1 MGAGRS
7 AGSGSGSR
15 RWPVLRRYEGEQ
27 LRCVAMPLGGIGTG
41 TVSLGGRGDLRDWE
55 IGNRPAKGFVPRH
68 SFFALRARRQGHAP
82 VTRVLE
88 GPPLPPYDG
97 WSGARV
103 PNAGLPRFRSARFD
117 SAYPLASVHLADPAV
132 PVRVR
137 LEAFNPFLPG
147 DADASGIPV
156 AMLRW
161 VVRNP
166 SRDTVDV
173 AIAGSVQ
180 NVVGALRNPGDGIL
194 VLNAID
200 LGQKCRNV
208 NEVRSVP
215 RSRRGTPPVSGL
227 LLRSEGV
234 DPGAEMWGTI
244 AIAALESPRS
254 VTSRT
259 AWADVSWGDTLADYW
274 DDFAADGR
282 LDERDRGGVDKP
294 IASLAVSH
302 RLAPGEERA
311 FTFLLAWHFPNRMT
325 WTPGSGMPW
334 VLDEGPGTLDRP
346 PGEENPDR
354 VGNHYATRY
363 ADAWDVVV
371 RTSRDLPALE
381 DATVDFVSAFC
392 ATDLPVAVKDAA
404 LCNLTALRS
413 QTSFRIESG
422 ELCGWEG
429 TGDDFGCCPGSCTHV
444 WNYESATSFLFGDLS
459 RSMRELELLHAT
471 RDDGHMSFRIHLPIA
486 RATEWGIAAADG
498 QMGCIVRLYRD
509 WRLCGDD
516 EWLRRLWP
524 RARAALAFAWTPG
537 GWDADR
543 DGVME
548 GCQHNTMDCEYF
560 GPNPQMGL
568 WYLAALRSCE
578 EMARHLGDD
587 AFAGECH
594 ALFERGSAW
603 IDSHLFNGEY
613 YEHEIRPHG
622 DRAFI
627 APGLEAHMFGEG
639 QDYARPRG
647 QLGPGCLVD
656 QAVGQV
662 LAHTCGLGHL
672 VDRRNLRTTLRSIVR
687 HNHRRDFFDHVND
700 KRAYVMGDESGLLMA
715 SYPRG
720 EIERPF
726 TYAHEVMTG
735 FEYTAAVG
743 MLYEGLVADG
753 LRCIETTRSRYDGS
767 RRNPFDEAE
776 CGHHYA
782 RAMASWGAVLALTGF
797 DWSAVAGRMAFR
809 AVTDPVRWWWSN
821 GSAWGT
827 VRLRPT
833 GGGATRVALHVARGS
848 IDLASFTLT
857 NRAGSAAGA
866 ATFDPPRTITT
877 GESVRFTTRR

>member
-1 MGAGRS
+1 MGRRRS
-7 AGSGSGSR
+7 AGASTR
-15 RWPVLRRYEGEQ
+15 RRPVLRRYKGEH

-68 SFFALRARRQGHAP
+68 SFFALRARRKGREP
-82 VTRVLE
+82 LTRVLE
-88 GPPLPPYDG
+88 GAPLPPYDG

-103 PNAGLPRFRSARFD
+103 PNPGLPRFRKALFD
-117 SAYPLASVHLADPAV
+117 AAYPLASVRLSDPAV
-132 PVRVR
+132 PLRVR
-137 LEAFNPFLPG
+137 LEAFNPLLPG

-156 AMLRW
+156 AVLRW

-166 SRDTVDV
+166 TADAVDV

-180 NVVGALRNPGDGIL
+180 NVIGALHNPGDGIL

-200 LGQKCRNV
+200 LGPRCSNV
-208 NEVRSVP
+208 NEVRSE
-215 RSRRGTPPVSGL
+215 SRTGGGGKAPLNGL
-227 LLRSEGV
+227 MLRSEGV

-244 AIAALESPRS
+244 ALAALEPRGS
-254 VTSRT
+254 VTART
-259 AWADVSWGDTLADYW
+259 AWADISWGDTLADYW

-294 IASLAVSH
+294 IAALAVSH
-302 RLAPGEERA
+302 HLAPGEERP

-325 WTPGSGMPW
+325 WSPESGLPW

-346 PGEENPDR
+346 AGEPNPDR

-363 ADAWDVVV
+363 ADAWDVAVQ
-371 RTSRDLPALE
+371 TAADLPALE
-381 DATVDFVSAFC
+381 DATLEWVSAFC
-392 ATDLPVAVKDAA
+392 SSDLPDPVKDAA
-404 LCNLTALRS
+404 LSNLTALRS

-444 WNYESATSFLFGDLS
+444 WGYESATAFLFGDLS

-471 RDDGHMSFRIHLPIA
+471 RDDGNMSFRIHLPVEH
-486 RATEWGIAAADG
+486 ATDWGIAAADG

-516 EWLRRLWP
+516 NWLHRLWP
-524 RARAALAFAWTPG
+524 RARAALAFAWMPG

-568 WYLAALRSCE
+568 WYLAALRAGE
-578 EMARHLGDD
+578 EMARHLGDL
-587 AFAGECH
+587 AFANDCRT
-594 ALFERGSAW
+594 LFESGSEW
-603 IDSHLFNGEY
+603 IDAHLFNGEY
-613 YEHEIRPHG
+613 YEHEIRPPG
-622 DRAFI
+622 DPSLI

-639 QDYARPRG
+639 QDYSRPRG
-647 QLGPGCLVD
+647 QLGPACLVD

-672 VDRRNLRTTLRSIVR
+672 VDRHHLRTAMHSIVR
-687 HNHRRDFFDHVND
+687 HNFRRDFHDHVND

-720 EIERPF
+720 TIERPF

-743 MLYEGLVADG
+743 MLYEGLTTNG
-753 LRCIETTRSRYDGS
+753 TRCIEATRSRYDGS

-776 CGHHYA
+776 CGHHYV
-782 RAMASWGAVLALTGF
+782 RAMASWGAVLAVTGF
-797 DWSAVAGRMAFR
+797 DWSAADRRMSFR
-809 AVTDPVRWWWSN
+809 AVTEQVRWWWSN

-827 VRLRPT
+827 VHLRPT
-833 GGGATRVALHVARGS
+833 DGRVTRVALHVARGS
-848 IDLASFTLT
+848 MDLASFSLASRRGTT
-857 NRAGSAAGA
+857 ACT
-866 ATFDPPRTITT
+866 TFDPPRHFEAGNTA
-877 GESVRFTTRR
+877 RFTARP